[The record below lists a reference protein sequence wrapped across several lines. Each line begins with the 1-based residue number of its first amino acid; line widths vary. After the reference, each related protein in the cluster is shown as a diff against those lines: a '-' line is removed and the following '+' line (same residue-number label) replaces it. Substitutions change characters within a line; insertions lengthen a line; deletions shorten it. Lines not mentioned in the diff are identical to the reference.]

1 MFAQFRFYIIPDI
14 CVFFKSFGHLSCFFR
29 YFVIFAIPKGVL
41 QATLILLQTQSDKT
55 DTTVCTT
62 NNSKIFFLWVDI
74 SCPAKRGEFD
84 PRSIIAPSPTSHS
97 ACLERAFCVFTLKF
111 SGHAVS
117 GSNGVLSSIIKAQS
131 DGTPVG

>member
-1 MFAQFRFYIIPDI
+1 MFAQFRSYIIPDI

-29 YFVIFAIPKGVL
+29 YFVIFAIPLGVL

-55 DTTVCTT
+55 DTSVIRHK
-62 NNSKIFFLWVDI
+62 NFKNIFFWVDI

-84 PRSIIAPSPTSHS
+84 PCSITAPSPTSHS

>member
-1 MFAQFRFYIIPDI
+1 MFAQFRTYIIPDI

-29 YFVIFAIPKGVL
+29 YFVIFAIPQGVL
-41 QATLILLQTQSDKT
+41 QATLILVQTQSDKT
-55 DTTVCTT
+55 DTTVRHKK
-62 NNSKIFFLWVDI
+62 SKIFFLWVDI

-97 ACLERAFCVFTLKF
+97 ACLERAFCVFTPKF

>member
-1 MFAQFRFYIIPDI
+1 MRHKK
-14 CVFFKSFGHLSCFFR
+14 FKN
-29 YFVIFAIPKGVL
+29 I
-41 QATLILLQTQSDKT
+41 
-55 DTTVCTT
+55 
-62 NNSKIFFLWVDI
+62 FLWVDI

-84 PRSIIAPSPTSHS
+84 THSIFAPSPVSHS
-97 ACLERAFCVFTLKF
+97 ARLERAFCIFTPKF